1 MVNIPKTRP
10 SMISLRRAKVYPTG
24 VAGSSSLSLVRRRMN
39 LRATSL
45 ASITGFLVLEAVAMA
60 SKAERA
66 GEGVEDDGAVV
77 VVVEAREKKFLLAA
91 GALPR
96 DD

>member
-1 MVNIPKTRP
+1 M
-10 SMISLRRAKVYPTG
+10 
-24 VAGSSSLSLVRRRMN
+24 VRRRKT

-45 ASITGFLVLEAVAMA
+45 ASMTGFLVLEAVAMA

-66 GEGVEDDGAVV
+66 GEGAEDDGAVV
-77 VVVEAREKKFLLAA
+77 EAREKIPPLAA

-96 DD
+96 VDWLSSSAGAS